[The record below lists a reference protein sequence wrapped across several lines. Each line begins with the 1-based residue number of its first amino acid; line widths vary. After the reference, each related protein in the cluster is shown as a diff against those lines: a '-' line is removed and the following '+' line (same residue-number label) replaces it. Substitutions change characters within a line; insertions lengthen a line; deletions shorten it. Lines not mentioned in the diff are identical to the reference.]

1 MSKNESSGAAW
12 IFVAILLILC
22 LGAAAFFFW
31 QKSKTAEAEMA
42 EMVEQMTYEKE
53 QLEAEY
59 QDLSLEMEGFSYRT
73 DNDSLLQLLD
83 QEQKHVQLLLEE
95 LRTVKATNARR
106 IAELKKEL
114 ASVRKVLVYYIA
126 QVDSLNTVNSNLKE
140 ENRVVSTKYREVS
153 QTAAQLEKE
162 KQQLAA
168 KVSIAA
174 QLDARDITVTTLN
187 QREKKTTRLSKIAL
201 LQFNFVIAKNNT
213 AEPGMKTIYLRI
225 TAPNEAV
232 LQKSAANTFRYE
244 NRDIAYSSKR
254 SVEYGGEDLPV
265 TMYWT
270 VNETLLEGT
279 YCADLFADGNLIGT
293 KKFEL
298 KK

>member
-1 MSKNESSGAAW
+1 MANTNS
-12 IFVAILLILC
+12 
-22 LGAAAFFFW
+22 
-31 QKSKTAEAEMA
+31 SKTAWIAVAVVALLGMAAAVAYFWHKSVVTETEMA

-59 QDLSLEMEGFSYRT
+59 QDLSLELEGYSYKT
-73 DNDSLLQLLD
+73 DNDSLLQRLN
-83 QEQKHVQLLLEE
+83 QEQTRVQLLLEE

-126 QVDSLNTVNSNLKE
+126 QVDSLNTVNTKLVA
-140 ENRVVSTKYREVS
+140 ENEVVTKKYVEAS
-153 QTAAQLEKE
+153 KTAEQLAVE
-162 KQQLAA
+162 KQMLTE

-174 QLDARDITVTTLN
+174 QLDARNITVTTLN

-201 LQFNFVIAKNNT
+201 MQFDFVIAKNNT
-213 AEPGMKTIYLRI
+213 AEPGNKVVYLRI
-225 TAPNEAV
+225 LTPDDVV
-232 LQKSAANTFRYE
+232 LQKKNSDVFRYE

-254 SVEYGGEDLPV
+254 TIEYGGEELPI

-270 VNETLLEGT
+270 VGEVLQAGV
-279 YCADLFADGNLIGT
+279 YRVDIFVDGHLIGT
-293 KKFEL
+293 HTFEL
-298 KK
+298 GK